1 MVRFESDGGVPE
13 DAEGIAPVIPLFG
26 GRRAAAEPAR
36 GRSAAATSG
45 RAAVGDADPVA
56 EAAGALARLERR
68 SPAERNDGPPQWR
81 TGWAQD
87 AEPVAEESDEELADR
102 VAAAER
108 ILLKKLRARQLSV
121 SEARAA
127 AAEHDLP
134 ADDLEA
140 LLDSFARLGYL
151 DDARL
156 AEQLIHAGTH
166 RKGQGRRA
174 IAQTLSSR
182 GIPREIADEA
192 LDEEPDDE
200 AQRALEFART
210 KARQLDS
217 VDQET
222 AMRRLMGQLSRRGY
236 PGSVAAAA
244 ARTALT
250 EKRAPGGVRFS

>member
-1 MVRFESDGGVPE
+1 MVHFVSDGGVPE

-26 GRRAAAEPAR
+26 GRRATAEPAR
-36 GRSAAATSG
+36 SKNAAAG
-45 RAAVGDADPVA
+45 RASHPDPVA
-56 EAAGALARLERR
+56 ETAATLSRLDQR
-68 SPAERNDGPPQWR
+68 SAGRGDGPPQWR
-81 TGWAQD
+81 TTWD
-87 AEPVAEESDEELADR
+87 ADVVPPVPEDADEDRADR

-108 ILLKKLRARQLSV
+108 ILLRKLRARQLSV

-127 AAEHDLP
+127 AAEHELLP
-134 ADDLEA
+134 DDLEA
-140 LLDSFARLGYL
+140 LLDSFTRLGYL

-156 AEQLIHAGTH
+156 AEQLIHTGAQ

-192 LDEEPDDE
+192 LADQPDDE
-200 AQRALEFART
+200 AERALEFART

-217 VDQET
+217 VDHET

-236 PGSVAAAA
+236 PGAVAATA
-244 ARTALT
+244 ARTALAESGT
-250 EKRAPGGVRFS
+250 RGGVRFR